1 MKNMEGLLGREAA
14 VFDAGSLEN
23 LKPKTKKIRFELGH
37 SGYGIK
43 YRSPSLF
50 PKEPVNILGDVVSQL
65 CPCSVKA
72 AVAICK

>member
-1 MKNMEGLLGREAA
+1 MEGLLGREAA

-50 PKEPVNILGDVVSQL
+50 P
-65 CPCSVKA
+65 
-72 AVAICK
+72 